1 MTGTEETQLR
11 PDAFDSV
18 APRVGRQI
26 GLGLLEDADG
36 RGLRIGLACALFN
49 GGITSRLL
57 DGALEGLV
65 AASVDR
71 ADTTVA
77 WVPGAFELPLAAQRL
92 ATAGGVDAVACL
104 GAVIRGDTAHFDFV
118 AGQCA
123 AGLARVA
130 LDTGVPVVFGVLTT
144 ENVDQALERARPD
157 ETNMGREA
165 ALSAVQMAAM
175 LRELGRPGGAR
186 VVRSMGA

>member
-1 MTGTEETQLR
+1 VTGTEETELD
-11 PDAFDSV
+11 PGIFDAV

-26 GLGLLEDADG
+26 GEGGLEHADG

-49 GGITSRLL
+49 GGITARLL
-57 DGALEGLV
+57 DGALLGLA

-77 WVPGAFELPLAAQRL
+77 WVPGAFELPLAAQRF
-92 ATAGGVDAVACL
+92 ATSGGVDAVACL

-118 AGQCA
+118 AGECA
-123 AGLARVA
+123 SGLARVA

-144 ENVDQALERARPD
+144 DNVAQALERARPD
-157 ETNMGREA
+157 DTNKGREA
-165 ALSAVQMAAM
+165 ALSAVQMATT
-175 LRELGRPGGAR
+175 LRQVGRAGPAR
-186 VVRSMGA
+186 LARSMGA

>member
-1 MTGTEETQLR
+1 VTGTEETQPR
-11 PDAFDSV
+11 PDVFDSV

-26 GLGLLEDADG
+26 GRGLLEDADG

-49 GGITSRLL
+49 GSITSRLL
-57 DGALEGLV
+57 DGALEGL
-65 AASVDR
+65 AAAAVDR

-118 AGQCA
+118 AGSCA
-123 AGLARVA
+123 SGLARVA

-144 ENVDQALERARPD
+144 DNVDQALERARPD
-157 ETNMGREA
+157 ETNKGREA

>member
-1 MTGTEETQLR
+1 MTGTEETQPR
-11 PDAFDSV
+11 PDVFDSV

-26 GLGLLEDADG
+26 GRGLLEDADG

-49 GGITSRLL
+49 GSITSRLL
-57 DGALEGLV
+57 DGALEGL
-65 AASVDR
+65 AAAAVDR

-118 AGQCA
+118 AGSCA
-123 AGLARVA
+123 SGLARVA

-144 ENVDQALERARPD
+144 DNVDQALERARPD
-157 ETNMGREA
+157 ETNKGREA

>member
-1 MTGTEETQLR
+1 MTDFEETELV
-11 PDAFDSV
+11 PNTFDVV

-26 GLGLLEDADG
+26 GDGPLGQADG

-49 GGITSRLL
+49 GGITARLL
-57 DGALEGLV
+57 DGALGGLA

-77 WVPGAFELPLAAQRL
+77 WVPGAFELPLAAQRF
-92 ATAGGVDAVACL
+92 ASSSGVDAVVCL
-104 GAVIRGDTAHFDFV
+104 GAVIRGATAHFDFV

-123 AGLARVA
+123 SGLTRVA

-144 ENVDQALERARPD
+144 DDLDQALERARPD
-157 ETNMGREA
+157 ETNKGREA
-165 ALSAVQMAAM
+165 ALSAVQMVGV
-175 LRELGRPGGAR
+175 LRALGRTGSPRLAGSVGA
-186 VVRSMGA
+186 

>member
-1 MTGTEETQLR
+1 MTGSEETQLR

-26 GLGLLEDADG
+26 GEGLLEDADG

-57 DGALEGLV
+57 DGALVALA

-77 WVPGAFELPLAAQRL
+77 WVPGAFELPLAAQRF

-123 AGLARVA
+123 SGLARVA
-130 LDTGVPVVFGVLTT
+130 LDTGIPVVFGVLTT
-144 ENVDQALERARPD
+144 DDVAQALERARPD
-157 ETNMGREA
+157 ETNKGREA

-175 LRELGRPGGAR
+175 LRELGRTAGAR
-186 VVRSMGA
+186 AAPSMGA

>member
-123 AGLARVA
+123 SGLARVA

-157 ETNMGREA
+157 ETNKGREA

>member
-57 DGALEGLV
+57 DGALQGLA

-77 WVPGAFELPLAAQRL
+77 WVPGAFELPLAALRF

-123 AGLARVA
+123 SGLARVA

-157 ETNMGREA
+157 ETNKGREA

>member
-1 MTGTEETQLR
+1 MTGSEETQLR

-26 GLGLLEDADG
+26 GEGLLEDADG

-57 DGALEGLV
+57 DGALAALA

-77 WVPGAFELPLAAQRL
+77 WVPGAFELPLAALRF

-123 AGLARVA
+123 SGLTRVA
-130 LDTGVPVVFGVLTT
+130 LDTGIPVVFGVLTT
-144 ENVDQALERARPD
+144 DDVAQALERARPD
-157 ETNMGREA
+157 ETNKGREA

-175 LRELGRPGGAR
+175 LRELGRTAGAT
-186 VVRSMGA
+186 VARSMGA

>member
-1 MTGTEETQLR
+1 VTGTEETQLR

-26 GLGLLEDADG
+26 GQGLLEDADG
-36 RGLRIGLACALFN
+36 RGLRIGLACSLFN

-57 DGALEGLV
+57 DGALEGLA

-77 WVPGAFELPLAAQRL
+77 WVPGAFELPLAAQRF

-118 AGQCA
+118 AGSCA
-123 AGLARVA
+123 SGLARVA

-144 ENVDQALERARPD
+144 DNVDQALERARPD
-157 ETNMGREA
+157 ETNKGREA